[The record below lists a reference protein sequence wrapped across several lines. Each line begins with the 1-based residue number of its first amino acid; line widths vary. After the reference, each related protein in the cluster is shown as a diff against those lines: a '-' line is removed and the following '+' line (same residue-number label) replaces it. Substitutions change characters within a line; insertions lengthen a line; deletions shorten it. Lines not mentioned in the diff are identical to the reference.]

1 MKKIIFAILV
11 LAMGLTANAKVVHVY
26 YADGVEEIYSSS
38 QLGAIDFRPDG
49 TVFITAYDGS
59 LLSHRQG
66 IMFQRVTVDDN
77 EVVTGTYNENLQL
90 PYVGGLSIFSRDV
103 TRFNFLYPSHDPQG
117 NPITLSGSIIVPQNI
132 MNGRKNS
139 RGIVLTQRFTTIH
152 CDKIPTRGYAP
163 TSAGVLANP
172 LKPNYISIEV
182 DFYGFG
188 CSERFPQAF
197 CSGIANGQ
205 ASLDALIAGRRIL
218 ESMGIK
224 CGDLLFNVG
233 YSSGGYDAIATLRAA
248 QMLNGYEDIHFDK
261 TFAGGGPYDLAEL
274 YREYVTLDTLVYNVG
289 LPIILSSLIEN
300 GYLDYTYEELF
311 TPIITDHID
320 DWILSKNYTTDQ
332 IKDSIGRNHTTS
344 DFLQP
349 AYLNLSSPESM
360 LLQTQLAQLSL
371 NDTSWAS
378 DPSERIYLF
387 HSQYDEYIPF
397 SIAQRL
403 VDFLLANGY
412 VQGSQL
418 SDASL
423 QVATS
428 YTHQGHILSSIDFF
442 LHVAPCIKNW
452 SLLHSN

>member
-1 MKKIIFAILV
+1 
-11 LAMGLTANAKVVHVY
+11 MGLTANAKVVHVY
-26 YADGVEEIYSSS
+26 YTDGVEEIYSSS

-49 TVFITAYDGS
+49 TVYITAYDGS
-59 LLSHRQG
+59 PLSHREG
-66 IMFQRVTVDDN
+66 VMFQRVTVDDN
-77 EVVTGTYNENLQL
+77 EAVTGTFNETLQI
-90 PYVGGLSIFSRDV
+90 PYVGALSTFSRNV
-103 TRFNFLYPSHDPQG
+103 TRINFLYPSHDPQG
-117 NPITLSGSIIVPQNI
+117 NSVTLSGSIIVPQNI
-132 MNGRKNS
+132 MNGQKKA

-152 CDKIPTRGYAP
+152 RNDIPTYGYAP

-218 ESMGIK
+218 KSMDIVY
-224 CGDLLFNVG
+224 GDLLFNVG

-248 QMLNGYEDIHFDK
+248 QTLEGYEHIHFDK

-300 GYLDYTYEELF
+300 GYLDYSYEEIF
-311 TPIITDHID
+311 TPIITGHID

-332 IKDSIGRNHTTS
+332 IKDSIGRDRTTS
-344 DFLQP
+344 DLLQP
-349 AYLNLSSPESM
+349 AYLDLTSPESM

-371 NDTSWAS
+371 NDAGWAA

-397 SIAQRL
+397 CIAQRL

-418 SDASL
+418 SNASL

-428 YTHQGHILSSIDFF
+428 TTRQGHSLSAIDFF

-452 SLLHSN
+452 TLLHRD

>member
-1 MKKIIFAILV
+1 MRIL
-11 LAMGLTANAKVVHVY
+11 
-26 YADGVEEIYSSS
+26 I
-38 QLGAIDFRPDG
+38 LGAGKMGSFFTDVLSFDHECAVYEIDARR
-49 TVFITAYDGS
+49 
-59 LLSHRQG
+59 LR
-66 IMFQRVTVDDN
+66 
-77 EVVTGTYNENLQL
+77 
-90 PYVGGLSIFSRDV
+90 
-103 TRFNFLYPSHDPQG
+103 FLY
-117 NPITLSGSIIVPQNI
+117 N
-132 MNGRKNS
+132 
-139 RGIVLTQRFTTIH
+139 TQRFTTIH
-152 CDKIPTRGYAP
+152 RDEIPTRGYAP

-371 NDTSWAS
+371 NDTSWAA